1 LFFPEKRI
9 FQPYGLVIG
18 FLPEV
23 LMNLFEKQSRLNQL
37 FTQSPVNAA
46 YLAGSLSTRT
56 SFGHLTDVD
65 IAILLMEQIKSD
77 QFLDYQLYFFSELA
91 KRLESDNIDVVILNQ
106 ASLLLKLQV
115 IKYGQILFSRDE
127 KLRVSFETKAVMDY
141 LDFKK
146 FDEIQ
151 NQALSRRLYG
161 QILPVDKDLLH
172 RHLKQLREA
181 VVILQDLGKTQREE
195 FTTDYRIYGLAERY
209 LQIAIEACL
218 QVCGI
223 LVASLGLRRPEGY
236 HELLSIVATQR
247 IIPQALA
254 YRLEVLTNMRDAL
267 VHDAGTLNRDLL
279 YDHIQQRL
287 GDFEAFAATVE
298 EKLSQ

>member
-1 LFFPEKRI
+1 
-9 FQPYGLVIG
+9 
-18 FLPEV
+18 
-23 LMNLFEKQSRLNQL
+23 MNLFEKQSRLNQL

-127 KLRVSFETKAVMDY
+127 KQRVSFETKAVMDY

-146 FDEIQ
+146 FDDIQ

-161 QILPVDKDLLH
+161 QVLPVDKELVD
-172 RHLKQLREA
+172 RYLKQLREA
-181 VVILQDLGKTQREE
+181 LIILRDLGKTKREE
-195 FTTDYRIYGLAERY
+195 FTTDYHVYGLAERY

-223 LVASLGLRRPEGY
+223 LVASLGLRRPDGY
-236 HELLSIVATQR
+236 HELLSIVASQQL
-247 IIPQALA
+247 IPHPLA
-254 YRLEVLTNMRDAL
+254 YRLEVLTDLRDAL
-267 VHDAGTLNRDLL
+267 VHDPGTLNRDLL

-287 GDFEAFAATVE
+287 GDLETFANIVE
-298 EKLSQ
+298 EKQGK

>member
-1 LFFPEKRI
+1 
-9 FQPYGLVIG
+9 
-18 FLPEV
+18 
-23 LMNLFEKQSRLNQL
+23 MNLFEKQSRLNQL

-56 SFGHLTDVD
+56 SFGHLSDVD

-106 ASLLLKLQV
+106 ASLLLKLHV

-127 KLRVSFETKAVMDY
+127 KMRVLFETKAIMDY

-146 FDEIQ
+146 FDDIQ
-151 NQALSRRLYG
+151 NQALSHRLYG
-161 QILPVDKDLLH
+161 QVLPVDKELLL

-181 VVILQDLGKTQREE
+181 LGILQDLGKTTREE

-218 QVCGI
+218 QICGI
-223 LVASLGLRRPEGY
+223 LVASLGLRRPEAY
-236 HELLSIVATQR
+236 YELLSIVTAQQ
-247 IIPQALA
+247 IIPQPLA
-254 YRLEVLTNMRDAL
+254 YRLEVLTNLRDAL
-267 VHDAGTLNRDLL
+267 VHDPSALNRDLL
-279 YDHIQQRL
+279 YDHIQHRL
-287 GDFEAFAATVE
+287 GDLEAFAKTVE
-298 EKLSQ
+298 EKQTK

>member
-1 LFFPEKRI
+1 
-9 FQPYGLVIG
+9 
-18 FLPEV
+18 
-23 LMNLFEKQSRLNQL
+23 MNLFEKQSRLNQL

-151 NQALSRRLYG
+151 NQALTRRLYG
-161 QILPVDKDLLH
+161 QVLPVDKELLQ

-195 FTTDYRIYGLAERY
+195 FTTDFHIYGLAERY

-236 HELLSIVATQR
+236 HELLSIVAAQH

-254 YRLEVLTNMRDAL
+254 YRLEVLTNLRDGL
-267 VHDAGTLNRDLL
+267 VHDAGALNRDFL

-287 GDFEAFAATVE
+287 EDFEAFAAAVE
-298 EKLSQ
+298 EKQN

>member
-1 LFFPEKRI
+1 
-9 FQPYGLVIG
+9 
-18 FLPEV
+18 
-23 LMNLFEKQSRLNQL
+23 MNLFEKQSKLNQL

-91 KRLESDNIDVVILNQ
+91 KRLESDSIDVVILNQ

-127 KLRVSFETKAVMDY
+127 KLRVAFETKAVMDY

-146 FDEIQ
+146 YDDIQ

-161 QILPVDKDLLH
+161 QVLPVDTELIQ

-181 VVILQDLGKTQREE
+181 LIILRDLGKTKREE
-195 FTTDYRIYGLAERY
+195 FTTDYRIFGLAERY

-218 QVCGI
+218 QICGI

-236 HELLSIVATQR
+236 HELLSIIAAQQIVSQ
-247 IIPQALA
+247 PLA
-254 YRLEVLTNMRDAL
+254 YRLEVLTNLRDAL
-267 VHDAGTLNRDLL
+267 VHDATTLNHDLL

-287 GDFEAFAATVE
+287 GDLEAFASTIE
-298 EKLSQ
+298 EKQAK

>member
-1 LFFPEKRI
+1 
-9 FQPYGLVIG
+9 
-18 FLPEV
+18 
-23 LMNLFEKQSRLNQL
+23 MNLFEKHSQLNQL

-56 SFGHLTDVD
+56 SFGHLSDVD

-91 KRLESDNIDVVILNQ
+91 KRLESDSIDVVILNQ

-127 KLRVSFETKAVMDY
+127 KLRVSFETKAFMDY

-161 QILPVDKDLLH
+161 QALAVDKELVQ

-181 VVILQDLGKTQREE
+181 VYILKDLGKTKQEE

-209 LQIAIEACL
+209 LQIAIESCL
-218 QVCGI
+218 QICGV

-236 HELLSIVATQR
+236 HELLSVVATQQ
-247 IIPQALA
+247 IIPNPLA
-254 YRLEVLTNMRDAL
+254 YRLEILTNLRDTL
-267 VHDAGTLNRDLL
+267 VHDSSTLNHDLL
-279 YDHIQQRL
+279 YDYIQQRVD
-287 GDFEAFAATVE
+287 DFEVFANAVE
-298 EKLSQ
+298 EKQLMQ

>member
-1 LFFPEKRI
+1 
-9 FQPYGLVIG
+9 
-18 FLPEV
+18 
-23 LMNLFEKQSRLNQL
+23 MNLFEKQSRLNQL

-46 YLAGSLSTRT
+46 YLAGSLSNRT

-106 ASLLLKLQV
+106 ASMLLKLQV

-127 KLRVSFETKAVMDY
+127 KQRVSFETKAVMDY

-151 NQALSRRLYG
+151 NQALGRRLYG
-161 QILPVDKDLLH
+161 QVLPVDKELLQ

-181 VVILQDLGKTQREE
+181 IGILRDLGKTSREE
-195 FTTDYRIYGLAERY
+195 FTSDFHVFGLAERY

-218 QVCGI
+218 RICGI

-236 HELLSIVATQR
+236 HELLSIVASQR
-247 IIPQALA
+247 LIPQQLS
-254 YRLEVLTNMRDAL
+254 YRLEVLTNLRDAL
-267 VHDAGTLNRDLL
+267 VHDPGSLNSDLL

-287 GDFEAFAATVE
+287 EDFDAFAAAVE
-298 EKLSQ
+298 EKQTP

>member
-1 LFFPEKRI
+1 
-9 FQPYGLVIG
+9 
-18 FLPEV
+18 
-23 LMNLFEKQSRLNQL
+23 MNLFEKQSRLNQL

-46 YLAGSLSTRT
+46 YLAGSLSNRT

-91 KRLESDNIDVVILNQ
+91 KRLESDNIDVMILNQ

-127 KLRVSFETKAVMDY
+127 KQRISFETKAVMDY

-151 NQALSRRLYG
+151 NQALGRRLYG
-161 QILPVDKDLLH
+161 QVLPVDKELLQ

-181 VVILQDLGKTQREE
+181 IVILRDLGKSTREE
-195 FTTDYRIYGLAERY
+195 FTSDFHVFGLAERY

-218 QVCGI
+218 LICGI

-236 HELLSIVATQR
+236 HELLSIVAAQHL
-247 IIPQALA
+247 IPQPLS
-254 YRLEVLTNMRDAL
+254 YRLEVLINLRDAL
-267 VHDAGTLNRDLL
+267 VHDPGTLNRDLL

-287 GDFEAFAATVE
+287 EDFEAFAAAVE
-298 EKLSQ
+298 EKQTP

>member
-1 LFFPEKRI
+1 
-9 FQPYGLVIG
+9 
-18 FLPEV
+18 
-23 LMNLFEKQSRLNQL
+23 MNLFEKQSRLNQL

-56 SFGHLTDVD
+56 SFGHLSDVD

-106 ASLLLKLQV
+106 ASLLLKLHV

-127 KLRVSFETKAVMDY
+127 KLRVSFETKAIMDY

-146 FDEIQ
+146 FDDIQ
-151 NQALSRRLYG
+151 NQALSHRLSG
-161 QILPVDKDLLH
+161 QVLPVDKELLQ

-181 VVILQDLGKTQREE
+181 LSILQDLGKTKREE
-195 FTTDYRIYGLAERY
+195 FTTDYRLYGLAERY

-218 QVCGI
+218 QICGI
-223 LVASLGLRRPEGY
+223 LVASLGLRRPEAY
-236 HELLSIVATQR
+236 YELLSIVTAQH
-247 IIPQALA
+247 IIPQPLA
-254 YRLEVLTNMRDAL
+254 YRLEVLTNLRDAL
-267 VHDAGTLNRDLL
+267 VHDPSALNRDLL
-279 YDHIQQRL
+279 YDHIQHRL
-287 GDFEAFAATVE
+287 GDLEEFARTVE
-298 EKLSQ
+298 EKQTK

>member
-1 LFFPEKRI
+1 
-9 FQPYGLVIG
+9 
-18 FLPEV
+18 
-23 LMNLFEKQSRLNQL
+23 MNLFEKQSRLNQL

-91 KRLESDNIDVVILNQ
+91 KRLESDNIDVMILNQ

-127 KLRVSFETKAVMDY
+127 KLRVSFETKAIMDY

-146 FDEIQ
+146 FDDIQ

-161 QILPVDKDLLH
+161 QVLPVDKELVQ

-181 VVILQDLGKTQREE
+181 LNILRDLGKTKREE
-195 FTTDYRIYGLAERY
+195 FITDYRVYGLAERY
-209 LQIAIEACL
+209 LQLAIEACL
-218 QVCGI
+218 QVCSI
-223 LVASLGLRRPEGY
+223 LVASLGLRHPEGY
-236 HELLSIVATQR
+236 YELLSIVAAKE
-247 IIPQALA
+247 IIPNPLA
-254 YRLEVLTNMRDAL
+254 YRLEILTNLRDAL
-267 VHDAGTLNRDLL
+267 VHDPGTLNRDLL
-279 YDHIQQRL
+279 YDYIQQHIDDL
-287 GDFEAFAATVE
+287 EMFANAVEA
-298 EKLSQ
+298 KQP

>member
-1 LFFPEKRI
+1 
-9 FQPYGLVIG
+9 
-18 FLPEV
+18 
-23 LMNLFEKQSRLNQL
+23 MNLFEKQSRLNQL

-46 YLAGSLSTRT
+46 YLAGSLSSRT

-91 KRLESDNIDVVILNQ
+91 KRLESDSIDVVILNQ

-127 KLRVSFETKAVMDY
+127 KQRVSFETKAVMDY

-146 FDEIQ
+146 FDDIQ

-161 QILPVDKDLLH
+161 QMLPIDKELVQ
-172 RHLKQLREA
+172 RHLKQLRES
-181 VVILQDLGKTQREE
+181 VHILRGLGQTEREE
-195 FTTDYRIYGLAERY
+195 FTADYHIYGLAERY
-209 LQIAIEACL
+209 LQLAIEACL
-218 QVCGI
+218 QICGI
-223 LVASLGLRRPEGY
+223 LIASFGLRRPEGY
-236 HELLSIVATQR
+236 HELLSIVASQH
-247 IIPQALA
+247 IIPSVLA
-254 YRLEVLTNMRDAL
+254 YRLEILTNLRDTL
-267 VHDAGTLNRDLL
+267 VHDPGTLNHDLL

-287 GDFEAFAATVE
+287 DDLEAFADTVE
-298 EKLSQ
+298 EKQAR